1 MTDTSLLVLKEQF
14 YDVLYQNLYDENK
27 LVDGSVFKQLLWSW
41 SNQILEYLD
50 SASVSSEKINPLVLN
65 ELIEKGFIRGGSE
78 FSKYVL
84 TAKGVWEIEA
94 LLEKIDSQSLLDYID
109 KSKYF
114 MKFGGNLS
122 NKEKVVILSLIALRA
137 FYEKTPLNRK
147 NGTRSLDNIN
157 EVMNKSIN
165 FLQENIK
172 DFNLKLSE
180 DAREGPVNSIFAR
193 LRDLP
198 KNTRGLYKLES
209 HKSWLDIYSEEENRV
224 SEEKLAY
231 LLWKVFGGNLSF
243 EKQNIIN
250 RFCNDILYDHK
261 NYVYNS
267 KEIEDFIF
275 SDIAYQNTISNSLF
289 MIAENKERWEKN
301 DKSKKKLAT

>member
-1 MTDTSLLVLKEQF
+1 MADISLLVLKEQF
-14 YDVLYQNLYDENK
+14 YDTLYQNLLNENK
-27 LVDGSVFKQLLWSW
+27 LVEGSIFKQLLWSW
-41 SNQILEYLD
+41 SNQNLEYLD
-50 SASVSSEKINPLVLN
+50 NASISSEKIDPLVLS
-65 ELIEKGFIRGGSE
+65 ELIEKGFVRGGSE
-78 FSKYVL
+78 FSKYVM

-94 LLEKIDSQSLLDYID
+94 LLDRIDSQRLLDYID
-109 KSKYF
+109 KNKYF
-114 MKFGGNLS
+114 VKWGGNLS

-147 NGTRSLDNIN
+147 NGTKSLDNIN
-157 EVMNKSIN
+157 EIMIKSIN
-165 FLQENIK
+165 FLTENVK

-180 DAREGPVNSIFAR
+180 EAREGPINSIFAR
-193 LRDLP
+193 LQNLP
-198 KNTRGLYKLES
+198 KNTRGLYKFEP
-209 HKSWLDIYSEEENRV
+209 HKSWLDVYSDETNKV

-250 RFCNDILYDHK
+250 NFCNSILYEHK

-267 KEIEDFIF
+267 EEIENFIF

-289 MIAENKERWEKN
+289 MIAENKIRWEEN
-301 DKSKKKLAT
+301 DKPKKK

>member
-14 YDVLYQNLYDENK
+14 YDIIYQNLDNENK
-27 LVDGSVFKQLLWSW
+27 LVEGSVFKRLLRSW

-50 SASVSSEKINPLVLN
+50 NASVSSEKVDPLVLN
-65 ELIEKGFIRGGSE
+65 ELIEKGFVRGGSE

-94 LLEKIDSQSLLDYID
+94 LLEKIDLQLLLDYID
-109 KSKYF
+109 RNNCFVKW
-114 MKFGGNLS
+114 GGNLS
-122 NKEKVVILSLIALRA
+122 SKEKVVILSLISLRA

-157 EVMNKSIN
+157 EVTTKSIN
-165 FLQENIK
+165 FLRENVK
-172 DFNLKLSE
+172 DFNLKLPE
-180 DAREGPVNSIFAR
+180 EAREGPVNSIFAR
-193 LRDLP
+193 LQDLP
-198 KNTRGLYKLES
+198 KNTRGLYKFEPF
-209 HKSWLDIYSEEENRV
+209 KCWLDIYSEETNKV

-267 KEIEDFIF
+267 KEIESFIF

-289 MIAENKERWEKN
+289 LIAENRARWEEN
-301 DKSKKKLAT
+301 DKPKKK

>member
-14 YDVLYQNLYDENK
+14 YDVLYQNLYNENK
-27 LVDGSVFKQLLWSW
+27 LVEGSIFKQLLWSW
-41 SNQILEYLD
+41 SNQVLEYLD
-50 SASVSSEKINPLVLN
+50 SASVSSEKIDPLILN
-65 ELIEKGFIRGGSE
+65 ELIEKEFVRGGSE

-94 LLEKIDSQSLLDYID
+94 TLEKIDSQLLLDYID

-114 MKFGGNLS
+114 VKWGGNLS

-137 FYEKTPLNRK
+137 FCEETPLNRK
-147 NGTRSLDNIN
+147 NGIRSLDNIN
-157 EVMNKSIN
+157 EVMTKSII
-165 FLQENIK
+165 FLKENVN

-180 DAREGPVNSIFAR
+180 DAREGPINSIFAR
-193 LRDLP
+193 LQELP
-198 KNTRGLYKLES
+198 KKTRGLYKFNKKES
-209 HKSWLDIYSEEENRV
+209 KGWLDVYDEEKGKL

-243 EKQNIIN
+243 EKQNTIN
-250 RFCNDILYDHK
+250 KFCNDILYDHK

-267 KEIEDFIF
+267 KEIESFIF
-275 SDIAYQNTISNSLF
+275 SGIAYQNIISNSLF
-289 MIAENKERWEKN
+289 MIAENKVIWEEI
-301 DKSKKKLAT
+301 DKSKKK